1 MHAMTTATLMDAPGW
16 KGLLQGGLAGYLAL
30 AFLLFALGLAVVLTR
45 RTLLLQFM
53 GVELMLNAAN
63 VVLLA
68 FARYRGGDVEGT
80 VLYLLIIA
88 VAACEAAVGLAL
100 VIALFRHREST
111 DADRADAL
119 KQ

>member
-1 MHAMTTATLMDAPGW
+1 MTGMQAILHG
-16 KGLLQGGLAGYLAL
+16 GLQGYLVVAL
-30 AFLLFALGLAVVLTR
+30 LLFAIGLAAVLLR

-63 VVLLA
+63 VALLA
-68 FARYRGGDVEGT
+68 FARYRGGDLQGT
-80 VLYLLIIA
+80 VFYLFIIA

-100 VIALFRHREST
+100 IIGLFRHRDTT
-111 DADRADAL
+111 DSDRTATL

>member
-1 MHAMTTATLMDAPGW
+1 MTGMDAIHQILNG
-16 KGLLQGGLAGYLAL
+16 GLQGYLVV
-30 AFLLFALGLAVVLTR
+30 AFLLFLLGLATVLLR

-68 FARYRGGDVEGT
+68 FARFRGGDAEAMVF
-80 VLYLLIIA
+80 YLFIIA
-88 VAACEAAVGLAL
+88 VAACEAAIGLAL
-100 VIALFRHREST
+100 IIGLFRHRDTT
-111 DADRADAL
+111 DSDRAASL